1 MERMIKM
8 DIKLIN
14 KWEVIIKL
22 IIYSQAIKE
31 YQEYFNILQELE
43 KERITRLEDLENKK
57 QEIIEKINNKQLVI
71 PIITA
76 LLNCWRR
83 NKIQDFDFLIKKLK
97 VKTPHNNMRKVW
109 RNVWKEILT
118 YYCDGDLTKTIN
130 SKEFKEWQDKFI
142 ENCESL
148 IEKWKGKEK
157 YKLILD
163 TCKKLCEIV
172 KSLVSDVCSDHEF
185 QRSESLNII
194 GNNIFLQANIAK
206 ENESTDLSNNNWK
219 EEIRRDSN
227 HLMPKT
233 EKPCWRRYVIRR

>member
-1 MERMIKM
+1 M

-130 SKEFKEWQDKFI
+130 SEEFKEWQDKFI

-148 IEKWKGKEK
+148 
-157 YKLILD
+157 
-163 TCKKLCEIV
+163 
-172 KSLVSDVCSDHEF
+172 
-185 QRSESLNII
+185 NII
-194 GNNIFLQANIAK
+194 GNNIFLQANITK
-206 ENESTDLSNNNWK
+206 ENGSTDLSNNNWK

>member
-1 MERMIKM
+1 M

-22 IIYSQAIKE
+22 IIYSQAIRE

-76 LLNCWRR
+76 LLNCWKR

-109 RNVWKEILT
+109 RNVWKRN
-118 YYCDGDLTKTIN
+118 IN
-130 SKEFKEWQDKFI
+130 LLLWWWF
-142 ENCESL
+142 N
-148 IEKWKGKEK
+148 
-157 YKLILD
+157 
-163 TCKKLCEIV
+163 
-172 KSLVSDVCSDHEF
+172 
-185 QRSESLNII
+185 
-194 GNNIFLQANIAK
+194 
-206 ENESTDLSNNNWK
+206 
-219 EEIRRDSN
+219 
-227 HLMPKT
+227 
-233 EKPCWRRYVIRR
+233 

>member
-22 IIYSQAIKE
+22 IIYSQAIRE

-97 VKTPHNNMRKVW
+97 VKTPHNNT
-109 RNVWKEILT
+109 L
-118 YYCDGDLTKTIN
+118 Y
-130 SKEFKEWQDKFI
+130 KFFI
-142 ENCESL
+142 FL
-148 IEKWKGKEK
+148 I
-157 YKLILD
+157 
-163 TCKKLCEIV
+163 
-172 KSLVSDVCSDHEF
+172 
-185 QRSESLNII
+185 
-194 GNNIFLQANIAK
+194 NIFGKIAIILPY
-206 ENESTDLSNNNWK
+206 LS
-219 EEIRRDSN
+219 
-227 HLMPKT
+227 
-233 EKPCWRRYVIRR
+233 